1 MKIPVALQ
9 RLVPCPRTAAVLFFL
24 FLSPGGYRA
33 FASAGQP
40 LAPTPPMGWN
50 SWDAYGT
57 AVREAQVKSVAD
69 VMSRELKQYGWQYV
83 VVDIE
88 WYEAQSQGHDY
99 KAGAHLTMD
108 RYGRLRPATN
118 RFPSAADDAG
128 FRPLADYMHA
138 HGLKFGIHILRG
150 IPRQAVEQN
159 TPILG
164 TKLHAADI
172 ADKQHLCA
180 WNPDMYGV
188 DMSKPGAQEYYDSIA
203 ALYASW
209 GVDFIKA
216 DDMSRPYEQR
226 QPEVE
231 ALHRAI
237 VKTGRAMVLSLSPG
251 PAPVAMAASLR
262 HNAQMWRISDDFWDN
277 WKLLRRQF
285 DYEQAWAPY
294 IGREHTWPDADMLP
308 LGQIGAPGESNNGR
322 RNSRF
327 THDEQRSLITLW
339 TIARSPLIFGGDLA
353 GSALDRDPWTKS
365 LLTNP
370 EVLEVDQHSRNNHPA
385 YAQGDIRVWMADAA
399 RHNAKYVAAFNIGE
413 KAATVNLR
421 WADLGLAGWKSA
433 QVRDLWQRKPWG
445 AANQLSVTI
454 PAHGCVYYELTA
466 SAE

>member
-9 RLVPCPRTAAVLFFL
+9 RLVCSPRRHAVLFL
-24 FLSPGGYRA
+24 LLCLGNGW
-33 FASAGQP
+33 ASAPVGAP

-88 WYEAQSQGHDY
+88 WYEAHSEGHNY
-99 KAGAHLTMD
+99 KAGAPLTMD
-108 RYGRLRPATN
+108 RYGRLLPAAN
-118 RFPSAADDAG
+118 RFPSAANGAG
-128 FRPLADYMHA
+128 FKPLADYMHA
-138 HGLKFGIHILRG
+138 RGLKFGIHILRG
-150 IPRQAVEQN
+150 IPRQAVERN

-164 TKLHAADI
+164 TRLHAADI

-188 DMSKPGAQEYYDSIA
+188 DMSKPGAQQYYDSIA

-226 QPEVE
+226 RPEVE

-237 VKTGRAMVLSLSPG
+237 MKTGRAMVLSLSPG
-251 PAPVAMAASLR
+251 PAPVSMAASLR
-262 HNAQMWRISDDFWDN
+262 RNAQMWRISDDFWDD

-294 IGREHTWPDADMLP
+294 IGRDHTWPDADMLP
-308 LGQIGAPGESNNGR
+308 LGQIGAPGESGNGR

-327 THDEQRSLITLW
+327 THDEQRSLMTLW
-339 TIARSPLIFGGDLA
+339 TIARSPLIYGGDLA

-370 EVLEVDQHSRNNHPA
+370 EVLHVDQHSRNNHPA

-399 RHNAKYVAAFNIGE
+399 TGNGKYVAAFNTGE
-413 KAATVNLR
+413 KAATVNVG
-421 WADLGLAGWKSA
+421 WADLGLAGWKSV
-433 QVRDLWQRKPWG
+433 QVRDLWQRKSLG
-445 AANQLSVTI
+445 TASRLSVTI
-454 PAHGCVYYELTA
+454 PAHGCVYYA
-466 SAE
+466 IQQK